1 MNHGGNPNGIRKTQ
15 NSYKSSIYIYTP
27 SINYEF
33 IYFAL
38 KFIWYQETQNSFP
51 SSTLVVFFYLVYVYD
66 LLLPLRIY
74 IARFK
79 APIMAVTKEELEFL
93 ETRKLLKEQIRKRN
107 CPHHLSKLSNS
118 DHHKTKTYGS
128 FFGPSQPSIAPR
140 VIQESKSKLQ
150 TQIPQHRAVSADI
163 LLSAMDNQTKVQRL
177 RQTRDYSF
185 LFSDDN
191 NLTPPVSSATPTQA
205 SVPSIKHYADVKRL
219 RKFNDPELKPKQPA
233 LACSL
238 KPLTNKAVMEKIP
251 SRMSLQYQCTDKRKP
266 IIKAVH
272 PTKQFAGSNDSK
284 GPRRPN
290 DVTLN
295 PKQPVKPH
303 EMKNKRVRDNISSPA
318 VSNLQDHRPKKRRLS
333 DEEDDCEGEKALL
346 IIRKMF
352 NTKRFA
358 GRDDRDIK
366 MEASFGDITKEE
378 KRSERLGRKED
389 REQLRLLEENARRQR
404 MRKHNQGTKF
414 LI

>member
-1 MNHGGNPNGIRKTQ
+1 LNHGDNPDGIRKTQ

-27 SINYEF
+27 SINYE
-33 IYFAL
+33 
-38 KFIWYQETQNSFP
+38 FIWYQETQNSFP

-290 DVTLN
+290 DATLN

-333 DEEDDCEGEKALL
+333 DEEDECEGEKALL

>member
-1 MNHGGNPNGIRKTQ
+1 
-15 NSYKSSIYIYTP
+15 
-27 SINYEF
+27 
-33 IYFAL
+33 
-38 KFIWYQETQNSFP
+38 
-51 SSTLVVFFYLVYVYD
+51 
-66 LLLPLRIY
+66 
-74 IARFK
+74 
-79 APIMAVTKEELEFL
+79 MAVTKEELEFL
-93 ETRKLLKEQIRKRN
+93 ETRKLLKEQIRKQN
-107 CPHHLSKLSNS
+107 CSHHLSELSNS
-118 DHHKTKTYGS
+118 DHNTTKTYRS

-140 VIQESKSKLQ
+140 VIQESKSKQQ

-191 NLTPPVSSATPTQA
+191 NLTPPVSSATPAQA
-205 SVPSIKHYADVKRL
+205 SVPSSKHYTNVKGL
-219 RKFNDPELKPKQPA
+219 RKFNDPKLNPKQPA

-238 KPLTNKAVMEKIP
+238 KPLTNKGVMEKTP

-266 IIKAVH
+266 IVKAVH
-272 PTKQFAGSNDSK
+272 PTKQ
-284 GPRRPN
+284 
-290 DVTLN
+290 L
-295 PKQPVKPH
+295 VKPH
-303 EMKNKRVRDNISSPA
+303 EMTNKRVRDNISSS
-318 VSNLQDHRPKKRRLS
+318 VSNLQDHCPKKRRLS

-358 GRDDRDIK
+358 SRDDRDIK

-414 LI
+414 FI